1 MGAEL
6 RGEPCDSWSS
16 QCQATRHRNTSSDR
30 AHQDGCEEIN
40 AVIDT
45 GYTDFLTLSHEIID
59 ELDLDFAIN
68 VQAFLAD
75 GSEEILPM
83 FNVTVTWDGEPRR
96 VRAIATRGESL
107 LGMAM
112 LHGRRLVVEVI
123 EGGQVAVQPLN

>member
-1 MGAEL
+1 MI
-6 RGEPCDSWSS
+6 RGVVNARL
-16 QCQATRHRNTSSDR
+16 QGIVTLQATGPSGRMR
-30 AHQDGCEEIN
+30 EIN

-45 GYTDFLTLSHEIID
+45 GFTDFLTLSHEIVD

-96 VRAIATRGESL
+96 VRAIATRGELL

-112 LHGRRLVVEVI
+112 LHGRRLVVEVV
-123 EGGQVAVQPLN
+123 EGGQVAVQSLN

>member
-1 MGAEL
+1 MI
-6 RGEPCDSWSS
+6 RGVVNARL
-16 QCQATRHRNTSSDR
+16 QGIVTLQATGPSGRMR
-30 AHQDGCEEIN
+30 EIN

-45 GYTDFLTLSHEIID
+45 GFTDFLTLSHEIID
-59 ELDLDFAIN
+59 ELDIDFAIN

>member
-1 MGAEL
+1 MI
-6 RGEPCDSWSS
+6 RGVVNARL
-16 QCQATRHRNTSSDR
+16 QGIVTLQATGPSGRMR
-30 AHQDGCEEIN
+30 EIN

-45 GYTDFLTLSHEIID
+45 GFTDFLTLSHEIID

-112 LHGRRLVVEVI
+112 LHGRRLVVEVV